1 MKVMGSNP
9 DYLLKS
15 FLLYPSNL
23 RASSSAANHRSNM
36 KTPNIYS
43 EISSIAEDRSVKSQY
58 VLNSVL
64 SFEGDRKSAGG
75 VSGSKPPSRMEG
87 PPSRMEGAYFA
98 DWSELPKDDLDR
110 WKEEKAKRMLAWIH
124 TLHGNEHVGAET
136 PWWKVRIH
144 RLST

>member
-1 MKVMGSNP
+1 
-9 DYLLKS
+9 
-15 FLLYPSNL
+15 
-23 RASSSAANHRSNM
+23 M

-75 VSGSKPPSRMEG
+75 GSGSKPPSRMEG

-136 PWWKVRIH
+136 PWWKVRN
-144 RLST
+144 LMKML

>member
-1 MKVMGSNP
+1 
-9 DYLLKS
+9 
-15 FLLYPSNL
+15 
-23 RASSSAANHRSNM
+23 M

-64 SFEGDRKSAGG
+64 SFEGDRKSAVG
-75 VSGSKPPSRMEG
+75 GSKPPSRMEGPPSRMEGG

-98 DWSELPKDDLDR
+98 DWSELPQDDLDR

-136 PWWKVRIH
+136 PWWKVRNLIKM
-144 RLST
+144 L